1 MARTT
6 QVVVTSDL
14 SGEVL
19 ENPVGIDFS
28 FAGADYHIDLSSDEA
43 TEFDNLLERY
53 RNVATKVDNRRQTA
67 TRSSK
72 SSTSDDRKEHIKK
85 VREWA
90 KSQNLEVSDR
100 GRISAEIEA
109 AYKSAHRNES

>member
-1 MARTT
+1 MARQT
-6 QVVVTSDL
+6 QIVVTSDL

-19 ENPVGIDFS
+19 EDPVGMEFS
-28 FAGADYHIDLSSDEA
+28 FGGSDYHIDLSSDEA
-43 TEFDNLLERY
+43 TEFDKLLQPY
-53 RNVATKVDNRRQTA
+53 RDAATKVDRKRERA
-67 TRSSK
+67 TRST
-72 SSTSDDRKEHIKK
+72 SSGSSDERKEHIKK

-90 KSQNLEVSDR
+90 KKNNYEVSDR